1 MKLRRLLLRYH
12 PPGIILQYD
21 NHGTVCE
28 RPVDLLELD
37 LTSAADVEVG
47 TKKVA
52 GRQHKLSA

>member
-1 MKLRRLLLRYH
+1 MKLRKLLLRYH

-47 TKKVA
+47 TAVSV
-52 GRQHKLSA
+52 GQHRLSA